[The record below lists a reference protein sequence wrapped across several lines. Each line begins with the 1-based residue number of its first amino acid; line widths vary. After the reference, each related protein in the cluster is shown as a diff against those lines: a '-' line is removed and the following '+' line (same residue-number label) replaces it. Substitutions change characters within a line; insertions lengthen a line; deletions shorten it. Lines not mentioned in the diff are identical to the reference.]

1 MQRSSAS
8 VRAED
13 TSWENSV
20 SAWMD
25 GEGTEEWLDGLEV
38 AEGRETWDTYHLIG
52 DVLRNPE
59 LSITPSPAFHA
70 RLSAALANELPIV
83 APRRRRALRPVW
95 RFGLSGFAMAAAVAS
110 VAWIAQPYLSGASDA
125 PTAETRVLADASAV
139 SADDPS
145 LSDYLEAHRQLAGPT
160 AIRQVS
166 FDVGAG
172 R

>member
-1 MQRSSAS
+1 MQRSTAS

-25 GEGTEEWLDGLEV
+25 GEGTEDWLDGLEV

-59 LSITPSPAFHA
+59 LSISPSTAFQA

-83 APRRRRALRPVW
+83 APRRRRSLRPTW
-95 RFGLSGFAMAAAVAS
+95 RFGLSGFAVAAAVAS
-110 VAWIAQPYLSGASDA
+110 VAWVAQPYLAGTSDA
-125 PTAETRVLADASAV
+125 PTPETRVLADASSV
-139 SADDPS
+139 SVDDPS
-145 LSDYLEAHRQLAGPT
+145 LSDYLEAHRQLAGPS